1 MSAHS
6 FRIYTAGIAVSLV
19 TAAWAHAAFADT
31 YNYVNWTAAD
41 PAGGTASGII
51 PLPGDGDGGVA
62 VTFTATSADGG
73 PGTLYGAQT
82 GEDPGNQN
90 FWVPA
95 STYQSAQV
103 ENAPPSS
110 DLIQLAGGDDDT
122 YTVTLSEPIVD
133 PIMAIVSLGAGGA
146 PTTYNFDSPFTIVS
160 QGTDPWGGSDTALVQ
175 LPDNVLQGSEGSGVI
190 QFIGTYSTFS
200 WTVPT
205 PETWHGFTFG
215 ILTSAA
221 LYDGGGPDGSNIIIA
236 ADGAA
241 SEPTSDGGSPD
252 SAVDTDSSADA
263 GTAEDAA
270 VADASMAVADGG
282 SQDAAA
288 WIDAA
293 TTADATVAAPDAGTG
308 SDAAVASS
316 EGGASDAGPTIA
328 ATATVSSD
336 CNCSTVG
343 AGNGWGGG
351 FAAIGALA
359 GLVAMARRRRS
370 RPA

>member
-1 MSAHS
+1 MSAHA
-6 FRIYTAGIAVSLV
+6 FRTYAASVAVSLV
-19 TAAWAHAAFADT
+19 TAAWASTAVADT

-41 PAGGTASGII
+41 PNSGTASGII
-51 PLPGDGDGGVA
+51 PLAGDGDGGVA
-62 VTFTATSADGG
+62 VTFTATSPDGG

-82 GEDPGNQN
+82 GEDPSAQN
-90 FWVPA
+90 YWTPA
-95 STYQSAQV
+95 STYESAQV

-110 DLIQLAGGDDDT
+110 DLIQLSGGDDDT

-175 LPDNVLQGSEGSGVI
+175 LPDNILQGSEGSGVI

-205 PETWHGFTFG
+205 PESWHGFTFG

-221 LYDGGGPDGSNIIIA
+221 LYDGGGPDGSSIIIA

-241 SEPTSDGGSPD
+241 SEPVIDAGEADASGDAG
-252 SAVDTDSSADA
+252 AAADA
-263 GTAEDAA
+263 GASVDAA
-270 VADASMAVADGG
+270 VADASAVVEDAAV
-282 SQDAAA
+282 QDANATA
-288 WIDAA
+288 DA
-293 TTADATVAAPDAGTG
+293 TAMVDATVAAPDA
-308 SDAAVASS
+308 SAPA
-316 EGGASDAGPTIA
+316 DAGVTSSAPDAGLTVV
-328 ATATVSSD
+328 ATASSD
-336 CNCSTVG
+336 CGCSTVG

-351 FAAIGALA
+351 IAAIGALA
-359 GLVAMARRRRS
+359 GLVAIARRRRS
-370 RPA
+370 RTA